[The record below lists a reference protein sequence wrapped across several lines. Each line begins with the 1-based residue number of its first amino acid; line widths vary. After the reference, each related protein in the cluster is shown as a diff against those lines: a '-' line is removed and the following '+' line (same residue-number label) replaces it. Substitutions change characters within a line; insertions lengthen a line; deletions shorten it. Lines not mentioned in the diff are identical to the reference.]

1 MKKTLIILVLSFL
14 CFSYTNASSSDPV
27 AISQDEKVM
36 KCQFSNLKVSELRF
50 ELPDFEQTLLSE
62 KNVEYTK
69 ITIPTEGALVLEG
82 YPDLPV
88 ISRLIAI
95 PSQGSVS
102 YEIDNIYEEV
112 ISNVEIYPYQGEN
125 RTVGNLLMNEKVYNG
140 NEPYPAEIISISE
153 PQIMRDLRLV
163 RVTIQPFQYFP
174 ETKELRI
181 IKNADVR
188 ITTSGAGGVN
198 EKSSHRKISRF
209 FEPIYKSMIL
219 NYEEIFRDVEYQE
232 PSYLFIYPT
241 DATVSAN
248 LTYITNW
255 KHQKGFHVET
265 ADLAHTG
272 SSLSQIKDFIQN
284 AYDTWA
290 YPPEFICLVGDAGG
304 YYNIPTAYYSG
315 GEGDQYYTLLEGND
329 ILADV
334 FIGRLSFNSLLE
346 FQTIISKILN
356 YEKTPYMANTD
367 WYKKALLVGDQSSSG
382 PSCISTCKFVKE
394 VMQAYSIDYNF
405 DEVYSSP
412 FVSGIASSINNGVS
426 YFHYR
431 GYWGMSGWDNNN
443 SNTAALNNG
452 YMLPFVV
459 IPTCATGDFQGT
471 TGCSEYFLKAGSPS
485 EPKGAIAAIGTATLS
500 THTCFNNT
508 VSAGVFTG
516 VFRDHIFNPG
526 GALVRAKLSLYNSY
540 PTNPNNW
547 VDKISYWN
555 NLMGDPGMELWT
567 GVPIQLEVTHPTMV
581 AVGTNNIEITVN
593 NTYGFVIEGAWVTIL
608 QEGDNIFESGYTDSN
623 GKVLLPINTSIT
635 GSVIVTVTK
644 HDHIPYISEFL
655 ILQANSFASISQTT
669 IDDDNSGSSS
679 GNNDGLV
686 NPGED
691 IELIISLKNH
701 GNNDLYNVTATLE
714 TNDPGVTITDDT
726 ENFGTIN
733 ANQTVQCLDDF
744 DFSID
749 ADLLGGAEI
758 WFDLIITDSASDEW
772 TDRFS
777 IPIYGANLDFV
788 ECTII
793 DGDDGILNPG
803 ETAQLIIT
811 LRNSGSVSAQAVDGL
826 LLSNDDTII
835 INDSLGFWG
844 VIYGDDT
851 GTNDTNTF
859 EIYANTQVIPG
870 TQFQLPLHLTNSAG
884 YDDQI
889 TVTLEVGVVDVCDP
903 LGPDAYGYYCYDDG
917 DTDYSIAP
925 YYSWI
930 EIDPDYGGNGT
941 VLSLYDG
948 GDDGDIATINI
959 PFSMTFYGRFYH
971 EITVCTNGWL
981 APGGTEEFAFMNRP
995 IPESLGP
1002 SPMIAAFWDDL
1013 KTTGSSNICYYYNSS
1028 SHYFVVEWSHMSNDY
1043 NDAEET
1049 FEVVIYDP
1057 TYYPTPTG
1065 DSEIL
1070 FQYKVFN
1077 NVNAGYYSG
1086 YSIQH
1091 GEYATIGLEDHSGL
1105 VGLEYSFCN
1114 SYPTAAKTLTNNS
1127 AIFFTT
1133 RGSEILDPP
1142 IAGVTPLEFTF
1153 VLEQGQTGSDVLSIS
1168 NIGESN
1174 LIYSI
1179 EKDYNIDRDA
1189 GGPDSYGYMWTDSNE
1204 PGGPDYDWID
1214 ISEIGTQVTFTHND
1228 VGSGPFDI
1236 GFDFDFYGEMYNEFI
1251 LSPNGWIGFGGDWT
1265 DYHNYSIPRY
1275 DAPKPAIFGFW
1286 DDLNPVNS
1294 GNTTGSGD
1302 VYYYTN
1308 GSDSLIVWFDHVIH
1322 YPGGQNGTYDF
1333 QIIITSDN
1341 MIKFQYRSLSG
1352 SLNSCTVG
1360 IQNGTGSVG
1369 LEVVYNNYYLQSNL
1383 AIEFYRV
1390 IDWLT
1395 VDPSSGIVYADETHN
1410 IDIIVDTDELEYGQ
1424 TYQCDLYLTTN
1435 DPDLSQLVIPVY
1447 LTVGDIDEGTVQ
1459 GMVTLLGGTSTPDNV
1474 IIDIGGMII
1483 YPDATGYF
1491 EAVIPVGNYT
1501 LEATCPGYDSYIEDI
1516 EVLLDQTTVVNPV
1529 LEYIEAPANVWITLS
1544 EDYLATVI
1552 WNSVSQD
1559 IKLFQSYTLSRQ
1571 LDNGNWIILQE
1582 GLADT
1587 VYVDNLYSQSDG
1599 EYKYGVMAVYEHT
1612 QSDTSY
1618 SDVLPILRFVDVQ
1631 FEFTLSDGH
1640 IPEGIQ
1646 FSLTGL
1652 DTIYAQVY
1660 EDSTHADGI
1669 LSYTDVFMADYHL
1682 TTEKDGYE
1690 SIDEIIT
1697 IDAETTNFEYTLQYV
1712 VAIGDEP
1719 VPLVSKIEQ
1728 NYPNPFHISGF
1739 SRGGTEINYHVHKAA
1754 KVKVEIFNI
1763 KGELVATLVN
1773 EGMIPGKYSTT
1784 WNGLDDHNKT
1794 VSSGIYFYRL
1804 MLDNITIESKKCVL
1818 IR

>member
-1 MKKTLIILVLSFL
+1 MKKTLITFVLSL
-14 CFSYTNASSSDPV
+14 ICFSYVNASSSDPV

-50 ELPDFEQTLLSE
+50 ELPDFEQTSVNE

-102 YEIDNIYEEV
+102 YEINNIYEEV

-125 RTVGNLLMNEKVYNG
+125 RTVENLLKNEKIYNS
-140 NEPYPAEIISISE
+140 NEPYPSEIISISE

-188 ITTSGAGGVN
+188 ITTSGTGGVN
-198 EKSSHRKISRF
+198 EKSSQRKISRF
-209 FEPIYKSMIL
+209 FEPIYKSMVL

-232 PSYLFIYPT
+232 PSYLFIHPT
-241 DATVSAN
+241 DATVSAY
-248 LTYITNW
+248 LTYITDW

-272 SSLSQIKDFIQN
+272 SSLSQIKTFIQN
-284 AYDTWA
+284 AYNTWA
-290 YPPEFICLVGDAGG
+290 YPPEFICLVGDADNP
-304 YYNIPTAYYSG
+304 YNIPTGYYSS
-315 GEGDQYYTLLEGND
+315 GEGDHYYTLLEGND
-329 ILADV
+329 ILADA

-346 FQTIISKILN
+346 FQTIITKLLN
-356 YEKTPYMANTD
+356 YEKTPYMVNTD
-367 WYKKALLVGDQSSSG
+367 WYKKALLVGDASTSG

-405 DEVYSSP
+405 DEIYSNP
-412 FVSGIASSINNGVS
+412 FVSGISNSINNGVS

-431 GYWGMSGWDNNN
+431 GYYGMSGWGN
-443 SNTAALNNG
+443 SDISNLSNG
-452 YMLPFVV
+452 FLLPFAVF
-459 IPTCATGDFQGT
+459 PTCGTGDFQGT
-471 TGCSEYFLKAGSPS
+471 TGRSEKFLKAGSPS
-485 EPKGAIAAIGTATLS
+485 APKGAIAAIGTSTLS
-500 THTCFNNT
+500 THTTFNNCI
-508 VSAGVFTG
+508 SAGIFNG
-516 VFRDHIFNPG
+516 VFRDRIFNPG

-547 VDKISYWN
+547 VECFSYWN

-567 GVPIQLEVTHPTMV
+567 GVPIQLDVTHPTTV
-581 AVGTNNIEITVN
+581 AVGTNNIEVN
-593 NTYGFVIEGAWVTIL
+593 VKNTYGFAIEGAWVTIL

-623 GKVLLPINTSIT
+623 GKVLLPIDTSIIENVT
-635 GSVIVTVTK
+635 ITVTK
-644 HDHIPYISEFL
+644 HDHIPYISEFG
-655 ILQANSFASISQTT
+655 IAQANSFASISQKI

-679 GNNDGLV
+679 GNNDGFV

-701 GNNDLYNVTATLE
+701 GTYNLNNVTATLE
-714 TNDPGVTITDDT
+714 TNDPGVTITDNT

-733 ANQTVQCLDDF
+733 SNQTVQCADDF
-744 DFSID
+744 DFSVD

-758 WFDLIITDSASDEW
+758 WFDLIITDSASNEW

-788 ECTII
+788 ECTIL
-793 DGDDGILNPG
+793 DGNDGILNPG

-811 LRNSGSVSAQAVDGL
+811 LKNSGSVSAQAVDGL
-826 LLSNDDTII
+826 LLSNDDTIT

-844 VIYGDDT
+844 VIYPDDT
-851 GTNDTNTF
+851 GTNNTNTF
-859 EIYANTQVIPG
+859 EVNADTQVIPG
-870 TQFQLPLHLTNSAG
+870 SQFQLPLHLTNIAG

-889 TVTLEVGVVDVCDP
+889 TVTLEVGIVDVGDP
-903 LGPDAYGYYCYDDG
+903 LGPDSYGYYCYDDG

-948 GDDGDIATINI
+948 GDDGDIEII
-959 PFSMTFYGRFYH
+959 DLPFSMTFYGMFYH
-971 EITVCTNGWL
+971 TITVCTNGWL

-995 IPESLGP
+995 IPGSLGP

-1013 KTTGSSNICYYYNSS
+1013 KTGGSSNICYYYNSS
-1028 SHYFVVEWSHMSNDY
+1028 SHYFVVEWSHMENDY
-1043 NDAEET
+1043 NNAEET

-1057 TYYPTPTG
+1057 SYYPTPTG

-1070 FQYKVFN
+1070 IQYKVFN
-1077 NVNAGYYSG
+1077 NVNAGYYPEPPTSAHV
-1086 YSIQH
+1086 YH
-1091 GEYATIGLEDHSGL
+1091 GEYATIGLEDNSGI
-1105 VGLEYSFCN
+1105 VGLEYSYCN

-1127 AIFFTT
+1127 AILFTT

-1142 IAGVTPLEFTF
+1142 IAVVTPLEFNF
-1153 VLEQGQTGSDVLSIS
+1153 EIEQGQTGTDVLSIS

-1204 PGGPDYDWID
+1204 PGGPDYNWVD
-1214 ISEIGTQVTFTHND
+1214 ISGIGTEVNFSHND

-1236 GFDFDFYGEMYNEFI
+1236 GFDFDYYGETYNEFI
-1251 LSPNGWIGFGGDWT
+1251 LSPNGWIGFGDDWT
-1265 DYHNYSIPRY
+1265 DYHNYSIPRN

-1286 DDLNPVNS
+1286 DDLDPLQG
-1294 GNTTGSGD
+1294 GN

-1308 GSDSLIVWFDHVIH
+1308 GTDSLIIWFDHVIH
-1322 YPGGQNGTYDF
+1322 YPGAHNGTYDF

-1341 MIKFQYRSLSG
+1341 TIKFQYRSLSG
-1352 SLNSCTVG
+1352 TLNSCTVG
-1360 IQNGTGSVG
+1360 IQDEAGSVG

-1395 VDPSSGIVYADETHN
+1395 VDPSSGVVFADDTQE
-1410 IDIIVDTDELEYGQ
+1410 IDIMVDTDELEYGE

-1435 DPDLSQLVIPVY
+1435 DPDLSQAIIPVY
-1447 LTVGDIDEGTVQ
+1447 LTVGNIDQGTVQ
-1459 GMVTLLGGTSTPDNV
+1459 GTVTLLGGSSTPDNV
-1474 IIDIGGMII
+1474 TIDIGGMTI
-1483 YPDATGYF
+1483 YPDEAGWF
-1491 EAVIPVGNYT
+1491 EAVISVGNYT
-1501 LEATCPGYDSYIEDI
+1501 LEATCNGYDSYVEDI
-1516 EVLLDQTTVVNPV
+1516 EVILNQTTTVNPI
-1529 LEYIEAPANVWITLS
+1529 LEFIKAPENVWIHLS
-1544 EDYLATVI
+1544 EDYHATVF
-1552 WNSVSQD
+1552 WNSVSQYTD
-1559 IKLFQSYTLSRQ
+1559 SRLFQSYTLARQ

-1587 VYVDNLYSQSDG
+1587 SYIDNLYYQSDG
-1599 EYKYGVMAVYEHT
+1599 EYKYGVKAVYEYSQSELT
-1612 QSDTSY
+1612 Q
-1618 SDVLPILRFVDVQ
+1618 SDVLPIFRFVDVQ
-1631 FEFTLSDGH
+1631 FEFTLSDGQV
-1640 IPEGIQ
+1640 PAGIA

-1652 DTIYAQVY
+1652 DTIYGQAY

-1682 TTEKDGYE
+1682 TAEKDGYE
-1690 SIDEIIT
+1690 TIDEIIT
-1697 IDAETTNFEYTLQYV
+1697 VDAETTNFEYTLQYV
-1712 VAIGDEP
+1712 VAIGDEQ
-1719 VPLVSKIEQ
+1719 VPQVSKIEQ

-1739 SRGGTEINYHVHKAA
+1739 SSGGTEINYHVHKAA
-1754 KVKVEIFNI
+1754 QVKVEIFNI
-1763 KGELVATLVN
+1763 KGERVATLVN
-1773 EGMIPGKYSTT
+1773 ERMIPGVYSTT
-1784 WNGLDDHNKT
+1784 WNGLDDQNKA

-1804 MLDNITIESKKCVL
+1804 MLDNTTIESKKCVL